1 MTPPALSRSNTAPA
15 GPRIRLWVAVA
26 AIAVCLAIWTALFA
40 SLISAHVS
48 ATQSSR
54 PVALTAPHTTPSSDR
69 L

>member
-1 MTPPALSRSNTAPA
+1 MTPPDASHSSAA
-15 GPRIRLWVAVA
+15 SGPRIRPWVAIA

-48 ATQSSR
+48 AIQSSR
-54 PVALTAPHTTPSSDR
+54 PVALTAPHAPASADR